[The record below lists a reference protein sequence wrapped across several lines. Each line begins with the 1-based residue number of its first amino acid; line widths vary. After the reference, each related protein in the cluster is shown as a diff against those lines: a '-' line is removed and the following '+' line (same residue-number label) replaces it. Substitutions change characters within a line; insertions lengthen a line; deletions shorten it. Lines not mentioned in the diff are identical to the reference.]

1 MKYVTADYNKTMKS
15 ALSYSEG
22 FLKGVEQYQTYFNLQ
37 VAEIIKQAFYKYLDS
52 TARLDPDSLQHVY
65 EWVCGGS

>member
-1 MKYVTADYNKTMKS
+1 MKYVTTDYSKTMKS

-37 VAEIIKQAFYKYLDS
+37 L
-52 TARLDPDSLQHVY
+52 
-65 EWVCGGS
+65 G